1 MDLTERDFNREITY
15 KGIRSS
21 GAGGQHVN
29 KVSTKIE
36 LRFSVKNSFLLS
48 DEEKERIHEKLSAY
62 VNIEGELVI
71 TCQESRSQL
80 KNKEIAYRK
89 FIVLLTSALKQ
100 QKKRVK
106 TKPSRSVREKRIQMK
121 KMHAEK
127 KERRKPNQSW

>member
-1 MDLTERDFNREITY
+1 MDLTERDFDREITY